1 MGRELKRKQAKR
13 EGKNVREVQKQNENK
28 PLSPKVFTMILVGM
42 LAFFICLYIITGV
55 FITKDL
61 KWFNNSGNANVN
73 EGANIENKILAVD
86 SLRQMEEEYYVYF
99 YDTSKEEDSEV
110 SNLISSSSLK
120 VYRVD
125 LNDAFNSNFVG
136 EPSGIVSSIENLK
149 VSNPTVIKVSSEKI
163 VAFFDGKDDIKI
175 GLQVGQ

>member
-1 MGRELKRKQAKR
+1 MGREIKRKQAKR

-61 KWFNNSGNANVN
+61 KWFNNSKENENVN

-86 SLRQMEEEYYVYF
+86 SLRQTEEEYYVYF
-99 YDTSKEEDSEV
+99 YDTTDEDSEV
-110 SNLISSSSLK
+110 SNLVSSLSTK

-125 LNDAFNSNFVG
+125 LNDAFNSNFIG
-136 EPSGIVSSIENLK
+136 TASGIVSSIENLK
-149 VSNPTVIKVSSEKI
+149 VSNPTVIKVSSAKI
-163 VAFFDGKDDIKI
+163 VAFFDGKDDIQI
-175 GLQVGQ
+175 GLQIG